1 LLRSCQNTHTQIK
14 RRRKSLK
21 QKDATERE
29 CVTNG
34 GLKGTKQR
42 TKHYGNE
49 TKNKEKENN
58 KQNNN
63 DHFLSRVCG

>member
-1 LLRSCQNTHTQIK
+1 LLLRSCQNTHTQIK

-42 TKHYGNE
+42 TKHSMVM
-49 TKNKEKENN
+49 
-58 KQNNN
+58 KQKQGK
-63 DHFLSRVCG
+63 RK

>member
-1 LLRSCQNTHTQIK
+1 VSKHTQIK
-14 RRRKSLK
+14 RRKSLK

-49 TKNKEKENN
+49 TKTRKKKITNKIITII
-58 KQNNN
+58 
-63 DHFLSRVCG
+63 S